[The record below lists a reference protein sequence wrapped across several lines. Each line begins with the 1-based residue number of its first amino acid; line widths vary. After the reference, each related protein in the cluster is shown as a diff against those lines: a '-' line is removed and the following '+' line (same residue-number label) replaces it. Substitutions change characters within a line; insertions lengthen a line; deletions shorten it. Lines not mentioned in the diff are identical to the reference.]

1 MIHSGLGEHESSLPT
16 ASVERIFKLLMAF
29 ECVYTT
35 SVALIKI
42 SILCL
47 YLRIFPSRGFRTA
60 TYVVGASIIAWWIAL
75 LGVSVFQCRPFYVF
89 WNHTVQGSCLAMQ
102 TAFIANAAPNVV
114 QTVIVLA
121 MPVEK
126 IWGLHT
132 SRAQKLRLFT
142 TFGLGGL

>member
-1 MIHSGLGEHESSLPT
+1 
-16 ASVERIFKLLMAF
+16 MAF

-47 YLRIFPSRGFRTA
+47 YLRIFPSRGFRTT
-60 TYVVGASIIAWWIAL
+60 TYVVGASIVAWWIAL
-75 LGVSVFQCRPFYVF
+75 LGLSVFQCRPFYLF
-89 WNHTVQGSCLAMQ
+89 WDHTAQGSCMPMQ
-102 TAFIANAAPNVV
+102 TAFYANAVPNVV
-114 QTVIVLA
+114 QTVIVLL

-132 SRAQKLRLFT
+132 SRSQKLRLFT